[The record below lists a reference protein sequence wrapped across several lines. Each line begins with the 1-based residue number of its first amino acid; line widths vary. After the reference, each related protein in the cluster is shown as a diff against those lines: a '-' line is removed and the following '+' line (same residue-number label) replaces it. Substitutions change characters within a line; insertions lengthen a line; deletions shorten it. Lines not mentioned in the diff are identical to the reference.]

1 MEVCVAGNMEDGV
14 RDCVGPVMFSSTAP
28 APGRPGVSRHCDG
41 LCQDEAEDKPPIF
54 GVVGVS
60 VIIDICAVCMSF
72 PRLKREIGIIQ

>member
-1 MEVCVAGNMEDGV
+1 MEVGVADNMEDGV
-14 RDCVGPVMFSSTAP
+14 QDCVGPVTFSGTVP

-41 LCQDEAEDKPPIF
+41 FCQDEAEDEPPVF

-60 VIIDICAVCMSF
+60 VIIDICAVCESF